1 MDIIVYIGMDT
12 GRSGASINE
21 TTMRPQ
27 IDMERG
33 DELYSR
39 IEQYAEDNG
48 LRLERAYRELLVA
61 GLKSETDYQNNA

>member
-1 MDIIVYIGMDT
+1 
-12 GRSGASINE
+12 
-21 TTMRPQ
+21 MRPE

-48 LRLERAYRELLVA
+48 LRLERAYRELLTA
-61 GLKSETDYQNNA
+61 GLESETEYQNDA